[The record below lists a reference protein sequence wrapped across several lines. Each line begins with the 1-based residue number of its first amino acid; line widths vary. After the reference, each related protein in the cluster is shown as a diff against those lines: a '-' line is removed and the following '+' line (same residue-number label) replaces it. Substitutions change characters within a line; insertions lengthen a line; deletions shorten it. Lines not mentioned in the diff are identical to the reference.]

1 MSKPFT
7 VQPLLRGVS
16 LDDAADSSSSRSHLD
31 RPPAGVQA
39 GGSSPVSKSTGIFG
53 RNIRPLVESL
63 DSFAIVLCD
72 STLSFYRLP
81 DFLPFQQGLQPIK
94 GVTAFCEDSS
104 QKGYLTGDRGV
115 RLCITKRRTIQFYNL
130 FESSI
135 SEPRELNLPNGALVV
150 TRWDNTVCVAD
161 GNDFNLIDTR
171 VGRMIP
177 VLPVVQSAPSGS
189 NSTVLKPVCIPIA
202 GDEFL
207 LASATSSGQTA
218 IGIFCTGSGEPV
230 RGTLQW
236 SSYPRALAVE
246 FPYVMA
252 LLRGNVIEVHNILDQ
267 KQVDRLEPPI
277 ETRTLIQGSGMAVWM
292 SALAK
297 VLTLQQYNQDR
308 RRTESGRSQQETGRI
323 PSVLARVLI
332 AGADSVSALVATP
345 PVLHADNLLQKGR
358 VEEALLLSEK
368 MAATIS
374 AGNLH
379 RDRLQYE
386 LDYIYQ
392 KSGLIYLGETLFDD
406 GFGLLQRGKLDP
418 RVIISM
424 FPDVLQKPDIVSHVI
439 LFQGTR
445 DQVTQLGTVPHI
457 IERTMSKSGSEQE
470 TEYGKVLLKNAKDI
484 FLHYL
489 ERYRK
494 EYMTRRGH
502 REALLEA
509 IDTALLG
516 LLVDNEDDVKLRRLL
531 ESDNSCAEDLSEQKL
546 QQSSKHFAL
555 SIWYKVRKNYK
566 ATLSI
571 WKKLFLGELVDNSF
585 DIELKDMA
593 MLLLSIHD
601 IALIEEYG
609 WWIVEQDETIGL
621 KIFMPGDSK
630 RAAMFDPDR
639 IIDRLKSNISQDGLL
654 NYMEYIVFHRKS
666 ESTTHHDILIHIYIE
681 NIARLVADPASSGRH
696 TEVVGQFIKQQE
708 EYILGL
714 CKPRTTGA
722 AIMEPTAMEHSHST
736 FISYLQSHAKSDP
749 VCNYRFKLCQLLQ
762 SSKFYDPADVLSKVD
777 PIPFLKIEKAIL
789 LSRLE
794 KYEYCIKIMAV
805 ELKDYKGVEI
815 FCLNAGVFRSPR
827 RGAKIS
833 ASESVPSKESLMDV
847 ERKKELFMILLQEYL
862 QMAQDQGGMALTLR
876 LLDSQSS
883 YLDLSEVIHLLPPFW
898 SVELLQQYL
907 LRSLRRSYHELKEVQ
922 IAKGLSLGEN
932 LRISEELFQLYETQG
947 PVVISADDICHIC
960 GTAVADTVF
969 MRTVDMKIIHL
980 HCGSS
985 VMLNCGG
992 LFNLEDYMNMPEEVT
1007 IYVLDSRRPV
1017 NLRNAF
1023 WNNEVIVFHE
1033 SDLDKELTLEKEA
1046 IIFTEENEYVPRNG
1060 RGWESDEDGLDANN
1074 GDDDNDDDDDDDDDE
1089 NDRRQRRRT
1098 GIDTE

>member
-1 MSKPFT
+1 M
-7 VQPLLRGVS
+7 
-16 LDDAADSSSSRSHLD
+16 
-31 RPPAGVQA
+31 
-39 GGSSPVSKSTGIFG
+39 
-53 RNIRPLVESL
+53 
-63 DSFAIVLCD
+63 
-72 STLSFYRLP
+72 
-81 DFLPFQQGLQPIK
+81 
-94 GVTAFCEDSS
+94 
-104 QKGYLTGDRGV
+104 
-115 RLCITKRRTIQFYNL
+115 
-130 FESSI
+130 
-135 SEPRELNLPNGALVV
+135 ELNLPNGALVV
-150 TRWDNTVCVAD
+150 TRWDNIVCVAD

-277 ETRTLIQGSGMAVWM
+277 ETRALIQGSGIAVWM

-308 RRTESGRSQQETGRI
+308 RRAESGRNQQETGRI

-392 KSGLIYLGETLFDD
+392 KSGLIYLSETLFDD

-494 EYMTRRGH
+494 EYMARRGH
-502 REALLEA
+502 REAFLEA

-516 LLVDNEDDVKLRRLL
+516 ILVDNEDDVKLRRLL

-571 WKKLFLGELVDNSF
+571 WKKLFLGELVDKSF

-609 WWIVEQDETIGL
+609 WWIVERDEAIGL

-639 IIDRLKSNISQDGLL
+639 VIDRLKSNISQGGLL

-681 NIARLVADPASSGRH
+681 NIARLVADPTSSGRH
-696 TEVVGQFIKQQE
+696 TEIVGQFIKQQE

-736 FISYLQSHAKSDP
+736 FISYLQSHSKSDQ

-827 RGAKIS
+827 RAKIS
-833 ASESVPSKESLMDV
+833 ASESVHSKESVMDV
-847 ERKKELFMILLQEYL
+847 ERKKKLFMILLQEYL

-947 PVVISADDICHIC
+947 PVVISADDICHVC

-980 HCGSS
+980 HCGSTS
-985 VMLNCGG
+985 
-992 LFNLEDYMNMPEEVT
+992 
-1007 IYVLDSRRPV
+1007 I
-1017 NLRNAF
+1017 
-1023 WNNEVIVFHE
+1023 
-1033 SDLDKELTLEKEA
+1033 K
-1046 IIFTEENEYVPRNG
+1046 
-1060 RGWESDEDGLDANN
+1060 
-1074 GDDDNDDDDDDDDDE
+1074 
-1089 NDRRQRRRT
+1089 
-1098 GIDTE
+1098 

>member
-7 VQPLLRGVS
+7 VQPLLRGVN
-16 LDDAADSSSSRSHLD
+16 LDDAADISSSRSYLD
-31 RPPAGVQA
+31 RPPAGVQP
-39 GGSSPVSKSTGIFG
+39 GGSSPASKSTGIFG

-63 DSFAIVLCD
+63 DSFGENCNTENHLYLGTSDGYLLHYVMEERISSESDVPRSRLEKRRTLGFGKKMVERVVVISSLKLAIVLCD

-189 NSTVLKPVCIPIA
+189 NSMVLKPVCIPIA

-252 LLRGNVIEVHNILDQ
+252 LLKGNVIEVHNILDQ
-267 KQVDRLEPPI
+267 KQVDRFEPPI
-277 ETRTLIQGSGMAVWM
+277 ETRTLIQGSGMTVWM
-292 SALAK
+292 SSLAK

-308 RRTESGRSQQETGRI
+308 GRTESGRNPQETSRI

-332 AGADSVSALVATP
+332 AGTDSVSALVATP

-379 RDRLQYE
+379 KERLQYE

-406 GFGLLQRGKLDP
+406 G
-418 RVIISM
+418 
-424 FPDVLQKPDIVSHVI
+424 
-439 LFQGTR
+439 
-445 DQVTQLGTVPHI
+445 
-457 IERTMSKSGSEQE
+457 TMSKSGSEQE

-494 EYMTRRGH
+494 EYTTRRGN
-502 REALLEA
+502 REPMLEA

-516 LLVDNEDDVKLRRLL
+516 LLVDNEDDVNLRRLL
-531 ESDNSCAEDLSEQKL
+531 ESDNSCVEDLSEEKL
-546 QQSSKHFAL
+546 RRSSKHFAL
-555 SIWYKVRKNYK
+555 SIWYK
-566 ATLSI
+566 
-571 WKKLFLGELVDNSF
+571 
-585 DIELKDMA
+585 
-593 MLLLSIHD
+593 
-601 IALIEEYG
+601 
-609 WWIVEQDETIGL
+609 
-621 KIFMPGDSK
+621 IFMPGDPK

-639 IIDRLKSNISQDGLL
+639 IVARLKTNISQEGLL
-654 NYMEYIVFHRKS
+654 NYMEYVVVHRKS
-666 ESTTHHDILIHIYIE
+666 ESTAHHNILIQIYAE
-681 NIARLVADPASSGRH
+681 NIARLVADLTSFGRH
-696 TEVVGQFIKQQE
+696 TEVDSIK
-708 EYILGL
+708 
-714 CKPRTTGA
+714 
-722 AIMEPTAMEHSHST
+722 
-736 FISYLQSHAKSDP
+736 
-749 VCNYRFKLCQLLQ
+749 
-762 SSKFYDPADVLSKVD
+762 
-777 PIPFLKIEKAIL
+777 
-789 LSRLE
+789 
-794 KYEYCIKIMAV
+794 
-805 ELKDYKGVEI
+805 
-815 FCLNAGVFRSPR
+815 
-827 RGAKIS
+827 
-833 ASESVPSKESLMDV
+833 
-847 ERKKELFMILLQEYL
+847 
-862 QMAQDQGGMALTLR
+862 
-876 LLDSQSS
+876 
-883 YLDLSEVIHLLPPFW
+883 
-898 SVELLQQYL
+898 
-907 LRSLRRSYHELKEVQ
+907 
-922 IAKGLSLGEN
+922 
-932 LRISEELFQLYETQG
+932 
-947 PVVISADDICHIC
+947 
-960 GTAVADTVF
+960 
-969 MRTVDMKIIHL
+969 
-980 HCGSS
+980 
-985 VMLNCGG
+985 
-992 LFNLEDYMNMPEEVT
+992 
-1007 IYVLDSRRPV
+1007 
-1017 NLRNAF
+1017 
-1023 WNNEVIVFHE
+1023 
-1033 SDLDKELTLEKEA
+1033 
-1046 IIFTEENEYVPRNG
+1046 
-1060 RGWESDEDGLDANN
+1060 
-1074 GDDDNDDDDDDDDDE
+1074 
-1089 NDRRQRRRT
+1089 
-1098 GIDTE
+1098 